1 MSKIQLNRAY
11 ADWINET
18 AYDLF
23 ITLNTEVEY
32 TYTDISELIS
42 KLFYK
47 AECDVFTYRN
57 RERYRKTCRIKRVVA
72 IENYKKRTH
81 AHIQV
86 KTLDNFTNEQMIELL
101 NLEYKQL
108 TNTKHDKAFL
118 FNASVIANRQ
128 AVSNYITKEILIT
141 NKQQSDV
148 IDLQSSFIS

>member
-42 KLFYK
+42 KLFYM

-72 IENYKKRTH
+72 IEHYKKRTH

-108 TNTKHDKAFL
+108 TNTKL
-118 FNASVIANRQ
+118 
-128 AVSNYITKEILIT
+128 TKINT
-141 NKQQSDV
+141 F
-148 IDLQSSFIS
+148 FI